1 MNCRLAILPLSLTL
15 LPGCGSPPL
24 VNAPPA
30 ANTIC
35 CFGDSLVAGVGVDD
49 QTDSFPAVLSE
60 LIGREVSALGTSGAS
75 TADGVDLCEQIATD
89 ACGIVIVTLGG
100 NDIMQQV
107 PYDETEKNLETIFTN
122 LQTRGAVVVFTC
134 VLSPLSMSRGRKYK
148 VLCKRMGVLFVP
160 DIMAGIITD
169 PTLRTDEVHPNA
181 EGYRLIAERVATTLK
196 AAGLVD

>member
-1 MNCRLAILPLSLTL
+1 MNCRLAILPLALTL

-24 VNAPPA
+24 VNAPPT

-49 QTDSFPAVLSE
+49 QIDSFPAVLGE

-75 TADGVDLCEQIATD
+75 TVDGVDLCEQIDTD
-89 ACGIVIVTLGG
+89 ACGLVIVTLGG
-100 NDIMQQV
+100 NDIMQQL
-107 PYDETEKNLETIFTN
+107 PYDETEKNLETIFTS

-134 VLSPLSMSRGRKYK
+134 VLSPLSVSRGRKYK
-148 VLCKRMGVLFVP
+148 ALCKRTGVLFVP
-160 DIMAGIITD
+160 NIMAGIITD

-181 EGYRLIAERVATTLK
+181 KGYRLIAERIATTLK
-196 AAGLVD
+196 AARLVD